1 MRYKGRVL
9 GVGKSGEHTP
19 WLNNHQDIRTY
30 HLKVVGRAR
39 DLSACCVLLNK
50 RCCCISGRREQ
61 RRVCGVCPRRRSG
74 GQILSPAGA
83 ACFLLLFLC
92 CMAVLRAVLCQCLT
106 AGAEGRCGASASG
119 EGQVAIAAGLI
130 SIPAVRT
137 SRAPPVWSAALCP
150 FRSWQLECRVLLKA
164 WRACPYLGVSVMLR
178 DE

>member
-1 MRYKGRVL
+1 MRYKGGVL

-19 WLNNHQDIRTY
+19 WLNNHQDLRTY
-30 HLKVVGRAR
+30 HLKVVGRAG

-130 SIPAVRT
+130 SIPAVR
-137 SRAPPVWSAALCP
+137 SYLQSSQSLERCALSFPQPAAGVQSAAEG
-150 FRSWQLECRVLLKA
+150 LEGMSL
-164 WRACPYLGVSVMLR
+164 PGGVS
-178 DE
+178 DAEG